1 MHRRRGGEVRK
12 RGINRRGV
20 TPGIDRYPSLAAGFR
35 RRALFFEKP
44 TIRQIRA
51 TSTPLVISISSAWIQ
66 LRSRPL
72 RLRDRGSE
80 RFEMTVPAGLAVARG
95 QFRKGDAPVNF
106 GTGSV
111 WAAPCYR
118 SR

>member
-1 MHRRRGGEVRK
+1 MHRRRGGETRK
-12 RGINRRGV
+12 RGTVHRGV
-20 TPGIDRYPSLAAGFR
+20 TPASCRYPSLAAGFR

-72 RLRDRGSE
+72 RLRDHGNGESE
-80 RFEMTVPAGLAVARG
+80 ITVPTGLADSRG
-95 QFRKGDAPVNF
+95 QLRASDQ
-106 GTGSV
+106 
-111 WAAPCYR
+111 
-118 SR
+118 